1 MSAQRRL
8 SKRLSEDISTHRSPS
23 AMTKGNG
30 YVRVWNEDASLSKQR
45 GDETRR
51 PLTECAKIEP
61 EEEK

>member
-1 MSAQRRL
+1 
-8 SKRLSEDISTHRSPS
+8 
-23 AMTKGNG
+23 MTKGNG